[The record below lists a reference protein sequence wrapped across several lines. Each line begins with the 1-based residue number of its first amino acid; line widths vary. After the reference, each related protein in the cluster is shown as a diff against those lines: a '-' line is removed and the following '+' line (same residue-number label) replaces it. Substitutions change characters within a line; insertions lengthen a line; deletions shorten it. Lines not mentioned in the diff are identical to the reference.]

1 MSARIL
7 IAAGGTG
14 GHVFPALAVAEVLR
28 ESGDQVGFVGTAA
41 GLEAR
46 VVPAAGFPL
55 HLMQMAGLRGKGA
68 GRMIAAPWLVMRAL
82 RQAREVLQQ
91 ERPQAVL
98 GMGGFVSGP
107 VGLAAR
113 SLGIPLLIHEQN
125 AVPGWANRLAARIA
139 QAVLTGFPL
148 RSLGAQ
154 SRWVGNPVRAAIA
167 GLPEPRARFA
177 GRSGPV
183 RLLVMGGSLGA
194 RDLNRVLVDTLMR
207 LDPAVRPAVWH
218 QTGPKHHAEARQRYQ
233 EASIEAR
240 VEPFIENMAEALAW
254 ADMAICRSGA
264 LTVAELAC
272 AGLGATLVPYPH
284 AVDDHQA
291 VNADFLVR
299 AGAARMIRQEALTPE
314 SLLAELKPML
324 DNAELRLRM
333 AEQARAQAKPAAA
346 AEVAKLCQ
354 AWAARF
360 GGAKT

>member
-1 MSARIL
+1 M

-28 ESGDQVGFVGTAA
+28 QGGDQVGFVGTAA

-68 GRMIAAPWLVMRAL
+68 GRMIAAPWLILRAVN
-82 RQAREVLQQ
+82 QARQLLQQ
-91 ERPQAVL
+91 EKPQAVL

-125 AVPGWANRLAARIA
+125 AVPGWANRLVARIA

-148 RSLGAQ
+148 QSLGKQ
-154 SRWVGNPVRAAIA
+154 SQWVGNPVRGAIA
-167 GLPEPRARFA
+167 ALPEPRSRLASRA
-177 GRSGPV
+177 GPV

-194 RDLNRVLVDTLMR
+194 RDLNRVLVDTLAR
-207 LDPAVRPAVWH
+207 LDPAQRPEVWH
-218 QTGPKHHAEARQRYQ
+218 QTGPKHHAEAQQRYVD
-233 EASIEAR
+233 ANVEAR
-240 VEPFIENMAEALAW
+240 VEPFIENVAEALSW
-254 ADMAICRSGA
+254 ADLAICRSGA

-272 AGLGATLVPYPH
+272 AGLGAILVPYPH

-291 VNADFLVR
+291 ANADFLVR

-314 SLLAELKPML
+314 SLLAQLQPILESA
-324 DNAELRLRM
+324 DLRLHM
-333 AEQARAQAKPAAA
+333 AEQARSQARPAAA
-346 AEVAKLCQ
+346 DEVASFCRD
-354 AWAARF
+354 WAARYAR
-360 GGAKT
+360 GRS